1 MRDLRFVAEHR
12 GGPLTHSQHKAL
24 MTWALL
30 CVKHAM
36 EHFAVDPVLNNAME
50 LGQFWVDGQASVGDA
65 RDAALACHALA
76 RSIDNPA
83 EQDLARACG
92 HAVATAHM
100 ADHSL
105 QAARYAVRAVQT
117 QLGTGASELAWQVTQ
132 VSDEIRHLVQS
143 TRPAV

>member
-24 MTWALL
+24 MTWTLL

>member
-12 GGPLTHSQHKAL
+12 GGPLARPKHEAL
-24 MTWALL
+24 MLWALK
-30 CVKHAM
+30 CVSHAM
-36 EHFAVDPVLNNAME
+36 KNFTTHPVLSHAVE
-50 LGQFWVDGQASVGDA
+50 VGKLWADDKASVGDA
-65 RDAALACHALA
+65 RNAALACHALA
-76 RSIDNPA
+76 RSIDDPA
-83 EQDLARACG
+83 EQDMARACG

>member
-24 MTWALL
+24 MTWTLL

-100 ADHSL
+100 ADHCL
-105 QAARYAVRAVQT
+105 QAARYAVRAVQKKS
-117 QLGTGASELAWQVTQ
+117 GTGDKELSWQASQVTN
-132 VSDEIRHLVQS
+132 EIRELVEIS
-143 TRPAV
+143 GPVA